1 MGIFRYIKFSRTE
14 EQGLYSNR
22 DLEFTDGA
30 SGSGA
35 ETPGGHRANQ
45 GVEDMIL
52 MQEVCMAVVG
62 NEA

>member
-35 ETPGGHRANQ
+35 ETPGGPQ
-45 GVEDMIL
+45 SKSG
-52 MQEVCMAVVG
+52 G
-62 NEA
+62 